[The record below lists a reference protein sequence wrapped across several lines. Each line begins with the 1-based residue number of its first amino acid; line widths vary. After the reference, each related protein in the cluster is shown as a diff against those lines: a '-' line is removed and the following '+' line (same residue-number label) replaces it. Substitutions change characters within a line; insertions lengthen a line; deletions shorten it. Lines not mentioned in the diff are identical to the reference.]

1 MKDSVFQKR
10 YERRLQNHQ
19 VYGQQLTV
27 FNLDLAP
34 HYPISSL
41 VVGLMELCEG
51 QVSKGLLRQMTNCT
65 QGFDESLQLL
75 MAECLKDCVDGKGL
89 HTTGIKNIDQILWPL
104 YRQIQRELANRSNN
118 GK

>member
-1 MKDSVFQKR
+1 
-10 YERRLQNHQ
+10 
-19 VYGQQLTV
+19 
-27 FNLDLAP
+27 
-34 HYPISSL
+34 
-41 VVGLMELCEG
+41 MELCEG